1 MSALFY
7 FNTKT
12 ADWRPPCYNIDMFEK
27 FRDFLADKERL
38 CILQAENPDGDSL
51 GSSLALVEILEAA
64 GKTVTQYCPVNIPKY
79 LHYFTGWDLV
89 SGDFDFAADGYI
101 LVDTASNVLISKL
114 LDDPAIKNR
123 LFGAPVFVID
133 HHEAADDLTFTHEL
147 ICETRPA
154 CCQVIFELAQ
164 ALQLKINPA
173 AASALMA
180 GIASDTLGLT
190 SQTMTADTFRV
201 MAQLTELGADI
212 ASIEEARRE
221 FMKKS
226 RRILAYKGELISRI
240 EYYLDGKLAVVHIPW
255 DDIREYSDEYNPGV
269 LIIEEMKMVTG
280 VEVAVAV
287 KTYPDGKVTG
297 KIRTSAP
304 IADTLAGFWGGGG
317 HLYASGFRT
326 YDTSYDE
333 VVHDLVQEVE
343 RLLPQ
348 PTTDRPTH
356 DSGNRMRIGKL

>member
-1 MSALFY
+1 
-7 FNTKT
+7 
-12 ADWRPPCYNIDMFEK
+12 MFDQ
-27 FRDFLADKERL
+27 FREFLTGKERL
-38 CILQAENPDGDSL
+38 CVIQAENPDGDSL

-79 LHYFTGWDLV
+79 LHYFAGWDLV
-89 SGDFDFAADGYI
+89 TSDFDFAADGYI
-101 LVDTASNVLISKL
+101 LVDTASNTLVSKL
-114 LDDPAIKNR
+114 LDDAAIKNR
-123 LFGAPVFVID
+123 LFGSPVFVID
-133 HHEAADDLTFTHEL
+133 HHEAADDLTFPHDI
-147 ICETRPA
+147 ICAIRPA
-154 CCQVIFELAQ
+154 CCELIFELAQ
-164 ALQLKINPA
+164 TLELTVSPA
-173 AASALMA
+173 AATALMG

-190 SQTMTADTFRV
+190 SQTMTAQTFRV
-201 MAQLTELGADI
+201 MATLTDLGANI
-212 ASIEEARRE
+212 AEIEEARRE

-280 VEVAVAV
+280 VEVAVAI

-304 IADTLAGFWGGGG
+304 IADTLAGYWGGGG

-326 YDTSYDE
+326 YDSSYDE
-333 VVHDLVQEVE
+333 VVSDLIHETDQ
-343 RLLPQ
+343 LLPAAE
-348 PTTDRPTH
+348 PTPPVH
-356 DSGNRMRIGKL
+356 DSGNRMRIVNRSK